1 MSTMDL
7 STCAK
12 RCFGKQGCGLTFGVT
27 SALVEQISPAASDAS
42 LKATRFPSLLA
53 LFFMIVVVILRSSV
67 GVVFVVALVV
77 LVVFVVGLFVVSNL
91 DLESSLSQPNV
102 LRLFCRHF
110 AVDAYG
116 TD

>member
-27 SALVEQISPAASDAS
+27 SALVEQISPAASDTS

-67 GVVFVVALVV
+67 GVVFVVALVQ
-77 LVVFVVGLFVVSNL
+77 LFWL
-91 DLESSLSQPNV
+91 YSLLAFS
-102 LRLFCRHF
+102 LFLIWIWNQASANQMRPPT
-110 AVDAYG
+110 G
-116 TD
+116 TPIIL